1 MLTIMQES
9 TTTTTTKEAI
19 KIMVFE
25 KFKTSGGL
33 CGIYPAEIV
42 NELKLQASEV
52 TPVITELSRE
62 KFIKERPGQ
71 HGTML
76 FFNPKNNFKNI
87 KMSANNATVE
97 TARDLFQKLPIDTQ
111 KKIKSENEEIY
122 NSIFG
127 KNVIVKESVLND
139 FFEKYQ
145 PLNEKIKTLDDLEKL
160 PLEKQVLF
168 KDNFPAEYKK
178 IMNINPAK

>member
-1 MLTIMQES
+1 MQK
-9 TTTTTTKEAI
+9 TTTTKEAV
-19 KIMVFE
+19 KEMVFQR
-25 KFKTSGGL
+25 FKSSGGM

-42 NELKLQASEV
+42 NKLKLQPGKIN
-52 TPVITELSRE
+52 TVIIELSKE
-62 KFIKERPGQ
+62 NFIKKRPGQ
-71 HGTML
+71 HGIML
-76 FFNPKNNFKNI
+76 FFNQKNNFKNI

-97 TARDLFQKLPIDTQ
+97 TARDLFQKLPIETQ
-111 KKIKSENEEIY
+111 KKIKTENKETY

-127 KNVIVKESVLND
+127 KNTIVKESVLSD
-139 FFEKYQ
+139 FFDQYQ

-168 KDNFPAEYKK
+168 KNNFPKEYKK